1 MGIHKT
7 LVRGIG
13 EKAWRPTIKEMGFFL
28 SQNKKRATVL
38 LK

>member
-13 EKAWRPTIKEMGFFL
+13 EKAWRPTIKEMGFFYL
-28 SQNKKRATVL
+28 RIKSGLRYY
-38 LK
+38 